1 MSFFLKVLVI
11 YTIALVI
18 PKVAR
23 AEFVPLRSDRTETCE
38 LKLSEVREIP
48 HQCLVIKDLSKP
60 LEVWQSRL
68 AFDFGQLSQTDFKK
82 LQTIYGGWS
91 HQKSR
96 VTYHLQQSYQLIDF
110 LPPLVQALNSHHF
123 IPEVNELKLEQTPKN
138 SLAIKEPHQSL
149 EIKPSLYL
157 NCWGITYEIWR
168 AAKQPN
174 NKPTLFMAQSSLMLE
189 QIQLNSIKILSLDK
203 SGQSV
208 IPGLITQPGDL
219 ILIWHRSKSGNI
231 YLDHT
236 AIAVA
241 DGIYFE
247 KAGTGADVPIRL
259 IDQATL
265 LKIWSPKIFNYE
277 IRRLKKTR
285 SLPQP
290 RTVFS
295 LKATEIKTKL
305 TELKN
310 TPPEISQNLSI
321 AWDLEL
327 KDWNLKNLQTIS
339 WFHLIDL
346 ESLGI
351 DSRGRAKLSEQVYQ
365 PLLKQKQL

>member
-38 LKLSEVREIP
+38 LKLTEVTEIP

-82 LQTIYGGWS
+82 LQTIYGGWN

-96 VTYHLQQSYQLIDF
+96 VTYHPQQSYQLIDF

-123 IPEVNELKLEQTPKN
+123 IPEVNELKLDQQQNYHSFGDAKKSAGKP
-138 SLAIKEPHQSL
+138 L

-168 AAKQPN
+168 AATQPN
-174 NKPTLFMAQSSLMLE
+174 SKPTLFMAQSSLMLE
-189 QIQLNSIKILSLDK
+189 QIQLNSIKIFSLEQ

-219 ILIWHRSKSGNI
+219 VLIWHRSKSGNI

-241 DGIYFE
+241 DGVYFE

-265 LKIWSPKIFNYE
+265 LKIWSPGVFNYE
-277 IRRLKKTR
+277 IRRLKKTGQ
-285 SLPQP
+285 LPEP
-290 RTVFS
+290 RKVFNIEAP
-295 LKATEIKTKL
+295 KIKSKFA
-305 TELKN
+305 ELKN
-310 TPPEISQNLSI
+310 ASPEINQNLSI
-321 AWDLEL
+321 AWDLES

-339 WFHLIDL
+339 WFHFIDL
-346 ESLGI
+346 ESLTI
-351 DSRGRAKLSEQVYQ
+351 DNRGRAKLSEQVYQ
-365 PLLKQKQL
+365 PLLK